1 MLMAAEPGGAA
12 ASFARMT
19 NDQPLVDLEAQL
31 RSLYADR
38 ALLFAEFGTA
48 DARTLIALIRSMEE
62 QLASLYGEREAQRWA
77 AAGDEARTHHAPRM
91 KE

>member
-1 MLMAAEPGGAA
+1 MLTVAEPSGAA
-12 ASFARMT
+12 AGFARMT
-19 NDQPLVDLEAQL
+19 NDQPLVDLETQL

-62 QLASLYGEREAQRWA
+62 QLASLYGEREAQRRA
-77 AAGDEARTHHAPRM
+77 TVAEEARTHRELRT

>member
-1 MLMAAEPGGAA
+1 MLMATEPVGAA

-77 AAGDEARTHHAPRM
+77 GAGDEARTHHAPRTR
-91 KE
+91 E